1 MTDTP
6 RTNPIN
12 LPEVTSRAVARG
24 PHHRQLLA
32 APCPRCADLWR
43 QVDDALADIPILAA
57 EISRLRDSLTACRID
72 RANLAAAGRA
82 TITAYRNGETD
93 PLSYLHDELHAQ
105 GFGTQR
111 SGA

>member
-1 MTDTP
+1 VTDAP

-12 LPEVTSRAVARG
+12 LPEVTSRAVRAGRIITS
-24 PHHRQLLA
+24 LSLA
-32 APCPRCADLWR
+32 MPASVGLWS
-43 QVDDALADIPILAA
+43 QVDGALADIPVLAA

-82 TITAYRNGETD
+82 TIAAYRSGESE
-93 PLSYLHDELHAQ
+93 PLSYLHDELLAQ

>member
-1 MTDTP
+1 VP
-6 RTNPIN
+6 NEEAAS
-12 LPEVTSRAVARG
+12 LPACRW
-24 PHHRQLLA
+24 
-32 APCPRCADLWR
+32 PCLRSPTCGGSWMVRS
-43 QVDDALADIPILAA
+43 DIPGLAI

-82 TITAYRNGETD
+82 TITAYRSGESD
-93 PLSYLHDELHAQ
+93 PLSYLYDELLAQ

>member
-12 LPEVTSRAVARG
+12 LPEVTSRAVRAGRTITS
-24 PHHRQLLA
+24 LSLA
-32 APCPRCADLWR
+32 MPVLADLWR
-43 QVDDALADIPILAA
+43 QVDGALADIHLLAD
-57 EISRLRDSLTACRID
+57 EISRLRDSLTAD

-82 TITAYRNGETD
+82 TITAARSGESD
-93 PLSYLHDELHAQ
+93 PLSYLHDELRAQ
-105 GFGTQR
+105 GFGSQR

>member
-1 MTDTP
+1 MIDTP

-12 LPEVTSRAVARG
+12 LPEVTSRAVRAGRIIAS
-24 PHHRQLLA
+24 LSLA
-32 APCPRCADLWR
+32 MPASTGLWR
-43 QVDDALADIPILAA
+43 QVDGALADIPILAA

-82 TITAYRNGETD
+82 TITAYRNSEND
-93 PLSYLHDELHAQ
+93 PLSYLHDELLAQ

>member
-12 LPEVTSRAVARG
+12 LPEVTSRAVRAGRTITS
-24 PHHRQLLA
+24 LSLA
-32 APCPRCADLWR
+32 MPVLADLWR
-43 QVDDALADIPILAA
+43 QVDGALADIHLLAD

-82 TITAYRNGETD
+82 TITAARSGESD
-93 PLSYLHDELHAQ
+93 PLSYLHDELRAQ
-105 GFGTQR
+105 GFGSQR

>member
-1 MTDTP
+1 VTDTP

-12 LPEVTSRAVARG
+12 LLEVTSRAERASRIVAS
-24 PHHRQLLA
+24 LSLA
-32 APCPRCADLWR
+32 MPTLTGIWR
-43 QVDDALADIPILAA
+43 QMDGALSDIPILAT
-57 EISRLRDSLTACRID
+57 EISGLHDSLTASRID

-82 TITAYRNGETD
+82 TITAYRSGEND
-93 PLSYLHDELHAQ
+93 PLSYLHDELVAQ